1 MRHISELQK
10 LLYENLSWNRDRIS
24 CLAQILQALILV
36 RTVNLSQISIFFKN
50 SSKSES
56 SYRRIRRFFSHFSFD
71 RTIIIPIVLALFNL
85 DKDLVLILD
94 RRNWKWGK
102 KGCYTTNFLSCTE
115 IVSSSI

>member
-10 LLYENLSWNRDRIS
+10 LVHENLNWNRARIS
-24 CLAQILQALILV
+24 YLAQILQASILV
-36 RTVNLSQISIFFKN
+36 RTVNLS
-50 SSKSES
+50 
-56 SYRRIRRFFSHFSFD
+56 HFSFD
-71 RTIIIPIVLALFNL
+71 RTAIIPIVLALFNL